1 MFQGRYFLG
10 IWQIHYAAKGS
21 LLLCRSD
28 GKIKCIW
35 TSMNMACVN
44 RASSKKLLRNTWI
57 LVMTFNINRAKSVA
71 LTSPLSFSQGIETI
85 PVHLWFFKTRKTMSK
100 NTGKILISKLIWKQK
115 FSGGWNG
122 KVWTLSRHAIFWT
135 RATALSAM
143 KSDTAILSAV
153 ACWNINCLCPENLI
167 DLQWTICLSSW
178 GFWLAIN
185 QESTASNVAQWQLAC
200 GSRLWR
206 PQR

>member
-85 PVHLWFFKTRKTMSK
+85 PVHLWFFKTRKIMSK
-100 NTGKILISKLIWKQK
+100 NTGKILISKLIW
-115 FSGGWNG
+115 
-122 KVWTLSRHAIFWT
+122 IFRWLKWEGLNT
-135 RATALSAM
+135 FQ
-143 KSDTAILSAV
+143 
-153 ACWNINCLCPENLI
+153 ACNFLNKGNSSLCHEIWHSNFICSCLLKY
-167 DLQWTICLSSW
+167 
-178 GFWLAIN
+178 
-185 QESTASNVAQWQLAC
+185 
-200 GSRLWR
+200 
-206 PQR
+206 